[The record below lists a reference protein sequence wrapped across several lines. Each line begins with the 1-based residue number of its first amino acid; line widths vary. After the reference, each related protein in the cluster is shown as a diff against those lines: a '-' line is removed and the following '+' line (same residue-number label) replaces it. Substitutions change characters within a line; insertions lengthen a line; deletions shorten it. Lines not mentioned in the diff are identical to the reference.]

1 MQVIKNKSQLD
12 DMVRFQNLVNLFNLS
27 SWEGYPNFIFWLVN
41 QCLVLFLVKVRITE
55 LLLLLLLMPSVSVF
69 IVVLEQAKLL
79 DELTPGVRG
88 QFTVSAWLD
97 T

>member
-1 MQVIKNKSQLD
+1 M
-12 DMVRFQNLVNLFNLS
+12 NLFNLS
-27 SWEGYPNFIFWLVN
+27 MWQGYPNIIIWLIN

-55 LLLLLLLMPSVSVF
+55 LLLLLLLMLLLVPSVGVF

-79 DELTPGVRG
+79 DELTPGARG
-88 QFTVSAWLD
+88 QDTVAAWLD